1 MELKLSDCFEN
12 TDNEAPCLECTATM
26 LNINY
31 GHNQELMKHC
41 RRLKEYSIFV
51 QCVREYIQSEPSVE
65 DALEKAIDTCIHQDV
80 LADFLKKHRAEVTN
94 MILTTYD
101 KNLYEKTLSGNGIL
115 IMGNEGNG
123 IRPAIKAFVNEK
135 LYIPNYPEGR
145 DTSES
150 LNVAIATAVV
160 CAEFRRRQGNPA

>member
-1 MELKLSDCFEN
+1 MRRGDGVLKIIRVLDIPVCER
-12 TDNEAPCLECTATM
+12 
-26 LNINY
+26 
-31 GHNQELMKHC
+31 
-41 RRLKEYSIFV
+41 RRLTGKSV
-51 QCVREYIQSEPSVE
+51 SESPIP
-65 DALEKAIDTCIHQDV
+65 LYGT
-80 LADFLKKHRAEVTN
+80 FLGGE
-94 MILTTYD
+94 
-101 KNLYEKTLSGNGIL
+101 NLYEKTLSGNGIL

-123 IRPAIKAFVNEK
+123 IRPAIEAFVNEK